1 MKKLAIWQMLATAV
15 LALGIQSA
23 AFAHTHLSMS
33 SPQSD
38 ETVSSP
44 SVLML
49 TFGDAVRLV
58 RLSVTGANGDLEIG
72 FTPVADAQA
81 RFHVPMPFMAAGAYV
96 VNWTAMGAD
105 GHSVSNEFG
114 FTVDPNASAA
124 VMNHGDMEMEDHS
137 HDASHSHNDADSTDA
152 HSH

>member
-1 MKKLAIWQMLATAV
+1 MKKGSIWQMLATVV

-33 SPQSD
+33 SPQAD

-49 TFGDAVRLV
+49 TFGDAIRLV
-58 RLSVTGANGDLEIG
+58 RVSVTGASGELDIG
-72 FTPVADAQA
+72 FTPVADALA
-81 RFHVPMPFMAAGAYV
+81 RFHMPMPFMAAGHYV
-96 VNWTAMGAD
+96 VNWTAIGAD
-105 GHSVSNEFG
+105 GHSVSDEFG
-114 FTVDPNASAA
+114 FTVDPNAPAA
-124 VMNHGDMEMEDHS
+124 VMNHGDTDEHS
-137 HDASHSHNDADSTDA
+137 HEEAQSQDA

>member
-1 MKKLAIWQMLATAV
+1 MKRIAIWQMFAGLV
-15 LALGIQSA
+15 LAFGIQGA
-23 AFAHTHLSMS
+23 AFAHTHISMS

-58 RLSVTGANGDLEIG
+58 RLSVVGANGDLDIG

-96 VNWTAMGAD
+96 VNWTAIGAD

-114 FTVDPNASAA
+114 FTVDPNAPAA
-124 VMNHGDMEMEDHS
+124 VMNHGDMDDHS
-137 HDASHSHNDADSTDA
+137 HDAAHSQDA

>member
-1 MKKLAIWQMLATAV
+1 MKKVSIWQMFAGLL

-33 SPQSD
+33 SPQAD

-58 RLSVTGANGDLEIG
+58 RLSVAGANGDIDIG

-96 VNWTAMGAD
+96 VNWTAIGAD
-105 GHSVSNEFG
+105 GHSVSDKFG
-114 FTVDPNASAA
+114 FTVDPSAPAA
-124 VMNHGDMEMEDHS
+124 VMNHGEMMEDHDHDAAHS
-137 HDASHSHNDADSTDA
+137 HDDTHSQDA

>member
-1 MKKLAIWQMLATAV
+1 MKKIAIWQMLATAV

-33 SPQSD
+33 SPQGD

-49 TFGDAVRLV
+49 TFGDAVRLL

-81 RFHVPMPFMAAGAYV
+81 RFHVPMPVMAAGAYT
-96 VNWTAMGAD
+96 VNWTAIGDD
-105 GHSVSNEFG
+105 GHSVSDTFG
-114 FTVDPNASAA
+114 FTVDPSAPAA
-124 VMNHGDMEMEDHS
+124 VMNHGEMMEEHS
-137 HDASHSHNDADSTDA
+137 HDASHSHEEAHSQDA

>member
-1 MKKLAIWQMLATAV
+1 MKKLAIWQMLATVV

-72 FTPVADAQA
+72 FTPVAEALA
-81 RFHVPMPFMAAGAYV
+81 RFHVPVPAMAAGAYV
-96 VNWTAMGAD
+96 VNWTAIGDD

-114 FTVDPNASAA
+114 FTVDPNAPAA
-124 VMNHGDMEMEDHS
+124 VMNHGDMQMEDHS
-137 HDASHSHNDADSTDA
+137 HDASHSHDEAHSTDA

>member
-1 MKKLAIWQMLATAV
+1 MKKLAIWQTLATVV

-23 AFAHTHLSMS
+23 AFAHTHMSMS
-33 SPQSD
+33 SPQND

-44 SVLML
+44 SVMML

-58 RLSVTGANGDLEIG
+58 RVSVTGANGELDIG
-72 FTPVADAQA
+72 FTPVAEAQA
-81 RFHVPMPFMAAGAYV
+81 SFHMPMPFMAAGAYV
-96 VNWTAMGAD
+96 VNWTAIGAD
-105 GHSVSNEFG
+105 GHSVSDEFG
-114 FTVDPNASAA
+114 FTVDPSAPAA

-137 HDASHSHNDADSTDA
+137 HDASHSHDDSHSTDA